1 MINMQPGGRF
11 QICKVPPNLPGK
23 CVVCGAWGSDGRDF
37 VDFGFD
43 IDFYGTVYFCSCCL
57 TEVCNQLG
65 YINPEQWT
73 SVNTMNDELIRRI
86 QSLEA
91 ENGLL
96 RSSLSSIDL
105 VRSYYGP
112 SDDGEVSEEPAPS
125 DEGEP
130 ELTDFKSSES
140 DLFYGENYI
149 AGTRNNKESDGSS
162 NESGSSDVQN
172 SIGREPESEFSFD
185 LAE

>member
-37 VDFGFD
+37 IDFGFD

-57 TEVCNQLG
+57 TEVCNKLG
-65 YINPEQWT
+65 YINPEQWN

-86 QSLEA
+86 QTLEA

-105 VRSYYGP
+105 VRSYYGS
-112 SDDGEVSEEPAPS
+112 SDDGEVPEESTES
-125 DEGEP
+125 DEGES

-140 DLFYGENYI
+140 DLFHGEKYL
-149 AGTRNNKESDGSS
+149 ARTRDSKESNGSA
-162 NESGSSDVQN
+162 NESGPEDIQDSV
-172 SIGREPESEFSFD
+172 GRESENEFSFD